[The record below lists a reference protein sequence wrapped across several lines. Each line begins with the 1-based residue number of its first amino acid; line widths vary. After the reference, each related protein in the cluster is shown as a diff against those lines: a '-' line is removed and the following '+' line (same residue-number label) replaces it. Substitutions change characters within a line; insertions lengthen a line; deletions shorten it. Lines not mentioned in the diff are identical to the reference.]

1 MIPLIL
7 FLLACVAIYLGTIQA
22 AFNAL
27 MRVSLRLLAEGSGRA
42 PDLERYLQEPLL
54 LFLPLRT
61 LLGLIEGSIVLLLAL
76 MIGVSGPGSLLLL
89 AGSMVAFGAV
99 CEFLIPFLIVSR
111 DPERVLELLLPSF
124 RIISRALNPIT
135 YGLLHLLNHSRH
147 ERSAPVAV
155 SRDEVNDDGE
165 VITSAAANE
174 PGADTGHEERK
185 LLKSIV
191 DFGDTLVR
199 EVMTPRPDI
208 VAIDADGTLD
218 DLRALFREQEYSRI
232 PVFRDNLD
240 NILGFVYVKDLILL
254 GDSLKGD
261 APITNHLRPAHYVP
275 ETKLVS
281 ELLREFQQQRIQSAI
296 VVDEYGG
303 TAGLVTLEDLVE
315 EIFGE
320 IRDEYDV
327 EAEPVF
333 DEGNG
338 SFVFSGTADVD
349 EIAERLHVAIER
361 EGFETVGGYLLSH
374 LGHVPAI
381 GEAFDIDGL
390 HVEVIDAERRRV
402 RKVRMTRVM
411 ELEPRGV
418 RGEGVMPPFEKPQ
431 GVPSAG
437 RSTQS
442 SNEERVARPR
452 E

>member
-1 MIPLIL
+1 MIPLTL
-7 FLLACVAIYLGTIQA
+7 FLLACGAIYLGTIQA

-27 MRVSLRLLAEGSGRA
+27 MRVSLRLLAEGSGRGA
-42 PDLERYLQEPLL
+42 DLERYLQEPLL

-61 LLGLIEGSIVLLLAL
+61 LLGLIEGFTVLLLARY
-76 MIGVSGPGSLLLL
+76 IGVTSPASIALL
-89 AGSMVAFGAV
+89 AAAMVTFGAV

-111 DPERVLELLLPSF
+111 DPERVLEVLLPTF
-124 RIISRALNPIT
+124 RITTQPLTPIT
-135 YGLLHLLNHSRH
+135 YALLHLLNHSRK
-147 ERSAPVAV
+147 ERIASVQVA
-155 SRDEVNDDGE
+155 RDEVNDDGD
-165 VITSAAANE
+165 VI
-174 PGADTGHEERK
+174 PGAAVAESDAATGHREERR

-191 DFGDTLVR
+191 DFGGTFVR

-208 VAIDADGTLD
+208 VAIRADDTLD

-254 GDSLKGD
+254 GDSPKGD
-261 APITNHLRPAHYVP
+261 APITNHLRPAHFVP

-327 EAEPVF
+327 ESEPVV

-349 EIAERLHVAIER
+349 EIADRLHVPIER
-361 EGFETVGGYLLSH
+361 EGFETVGGFLLSH

-381 GEAFDIDGL
+381 GESFDIDGL

-402 RKVRMTRVM
+402 RKVRITRAPHT
-411 ELEPRGV
+411 EREPQEIG
-418 RGEGVMPPFEKPQ
+418 
-431 GVPSAG
+431 
-437 RSTQS
+437 
-442 SNEERVARPR
+442 NAR

>member
-1 MIPLIL
+1 MIPLTL
-7 FLLACVAIYLGTIQA
+7 FLLACSAIYLGTIQA

-42 PDLERYLQEPLL
+42 PELERYLQEPLL
-54 LFLPLRT
+54 LFLPLRI
-61 LLGLIEGSIVLLLAL
+61 LLGLIEGLIVLLLAL
-76 MIGVSGPGSLLLL
+76 LIGISGAGSLLLL
-89 AGSMVAFGAV
+89 AGSMVAFGGV

-111 DPERVLELLLPSF
+111 DPERVLDVLLPTF
-124 RIISRALNPIT
+124 GMISRPLKPIT
-135 YGLLHLLNHSRH
+135 HGLLHLLNHSRR
-147 ERSAPVAV
+147 ERATSVPV

-165 VITSAAANE
+165 VITGTAAGESRAESAQ
-174 PGADTGHEERK
+174 EERK

-208 VAIDADGTLD
+208 VAIRADATLD

-254 GDSLKGD
+254 GDSLRGD
-261 APITNHLRPAHYVP
+261 APITNHLRAAHVVP
-275 ETKLVS
+275 ETKLVK

-303 TAGLVTLEDLVE
+303 TAGLVTVEDLVE

-327 EAEPVF
+327 ETEPVV

-338 SFVFSGTADVD
+338 SYVFSGTADVD
-349 EIAERLHVAIER
+349 EISDRLHVPIER
-361 EGFETVGGYLLSH
+361 EGFETVGGFLLSH

-402 RKVRMTRVM
+402 RKVRITRALRA
-411 ELEPRGV
+411 EADQPEQIG
-418 RGEGVMPPFEKPQ
+418 
-431 GVPSAG
+431 
-437 RSTQS
+437 
-442 SNEERVARPR
+442 NAR

>member
-1 MIPLIL
+1 MIPLLL
-7 FLLACVAIYLGTIQA
+7 FLLACGAIYLGTIQA

-27 MRVSLRLLAEGSGRA
+27 MRVSLRLLAEGSGGP
-42 PDLERYLQEPLL
+42 PDLERYLQEPML

-61 LLGLIEGSIVLLLAL
+61 LLGLIEAVVVLLLAL
-76 MIGVSGPGSLLLL
+76 MIGVSGPGTIVFL
-89 AGSMVAFGAV
+89 AGSALVFGAV
-99 CEFLIPFLIVSR
+99 CEFLLPFLIVSK

-124 RIISRALNPIT
+124 RLLSRPLNPIT
-135 YGLLHLLNHSRH
+135 FGMLHLLNRSRKD
-147 ERSAPVAV
+147 RSAPVSV
-155 SRDEVNDDGE
+155 NRDEVNDDGE
-165 VITSAAANE
+165 LMTGTAAS
-174 PGADTGHEERK
+174 DTAAGSGQEERK

-208 VAIDADGTLD
+208 VAIVAEATLD

-240 NILGFVYVKDLILL
+240 NILGLVYVKDLILL
-254 GDSLKGD
+254 GDTFKGD
-261 APITNHLRPAHYVP
+261 APITNHLRPAHFVP

-296 VVDEYGG
+296 VLDEYGG

-327 EAEPVF
+327 EAEPVV
-333 DEGNG
+333 EEANG

-349 EIAERLHVAIER
+349 EIADRLHVPIER
-361 EGFETVGGYLLSH
+361 EGFETVGGFLLSH
-374 LGHVPAI
+374 LGRVPLI
-381 GEAFDIDGL
+381 GETFDIDGL

-402 RKVRMTRVM
+402 RKIRMTRLE
-411 ELEPRGV
+411 ELEPTHGS
-418 RGEGVMPPFEKPQ
+418 G
-431 GVPSAG
+431 
-437 RSTQS
+437 
-442 SNEERVARPR
+442 EERVLGPR
-452 E
+452 D

>member
-1 MIPLIL
+1 MIPLTL
-7 FLLACVAIYLGTIQA
+7 FLLACGAVYLGTIQA

-54 LFLPLRT
+54 LFLPLRG
-61 LLGLIEGSIVLLLAL
+61 LLGLIEGFTVLLLARL
-76 MIGVSGPGSLLLL
+76 IGISTPSSLLGLTASIL
-89 AGSMVAFGAV
+89 AFGAI
-99 CEFLIPFLIVSR
+99 CEFLLPFLIVSR

-124 RIISRALNPIT
+124 RMISRPLEPLTRGA
-135 YGLLHLLNHSRH
+135 LHLLNRQRRDRMAS
-147 ERSAPVAV
+147 V
-155 SRDEVNDDGE
+155 SVNRDEVNDDGE
-165 VITSAAANE
+165 VINGIAVDAND
-174 PGADTGHEERK
+174 PSTGHQEERK

-254 GDSLKGD
+254 GDSPKGD
-261 APITNHLRPAHYVP
+261 QPITNHLRPAHFVP

-281 ELLREFQQQRIQSAI
+281 ELLREFQSQRIQSAI

-327 EAEPVF
+327 EAEPVV
-333 DEGNG
+333 DEGHG
-338 SFVFSGTADVD
+338 TFVFSGAADVD
-349 EIAERLHVAIER
+349 EIAERLHVPIER
-361 EGFETVGGYLLSH
+361 EGFETVGGFLLSH

-402 RKVRMTRVM
+402 RKVRISRAS
-411 ELEPRGV
+411 
-418 RGEGVMPPFEKPQ
+418 KPEHETEQ
-431 GVPSAG
+431 IG
-437 RSTQS
+437 
-442 SNEERVARPR
+442 NAR

>member
-1 MIPLIL
+1 MIPLTL
-7 FLLACVAIYLGTIQA
+7 FLLACGAIYFGTIQA

-27 MRVSLRLLAEGSGRA
+27 MRVSLRLLAEGSGRG

-54 LFLPLRT
+54 LFLPLRG
-61 LLGLIEGSIVLLLAL
+61 LLGLIEGFTVLLLAR
-76 MIGVSGPGSLLLL
+76 MIGVAGPTSIMVLTV
-89 AGSMVAFGAV
+89 SMIAFGAV
-99 CEFLIPFLIVSR
+99 CEFVLPFLIVSR
-111 DPERVLELLLPSF
+111 DPERVLEVLLPTF
-124 RIISRALNPIT
+124 RIISRPLEPVT
-135 YGLLHLLNHSRH
+135 RGLLHLLNYQRR
-147 ERSAPVAV
+147 ERVSPVSV
-155 SRDEVNDDGE
+155 NRDDVNDDGE
-165 VITSAAANE
+165 MINGVVPNE
-174 PGADTGHEERK
+174 NDPTTGHQEERK

-208 VAIDADGTLD
+208 VAIDADATID

-232 PVFRDNLD
+232 PVFRGNLD

-254 GDSLKGD
+254 GDAPKGD
-261 APITNHLRPAHYVP
+261 QPITNHLRPAHFVP

-281 ELLREFQQQRIQSAI
+281 ELLREFQHQHIQSAI

-327 EAEPVF
+327 EAEPVV

-338 SFVFSGTADVD
+338 SYVFSGAVDVD
-349 EIAERLHVAIER
+349 EIAERLHVPIER
-361 EGFETVGGYLLSH
+361 EGFETVGGFLLSH
-374 LGHVPAI
+374 LGHVPTI
-381 GEAFDIDGL
+381 GETFDIDGL

-402 RKVRMTRVM
+402 RKVRISRA
-411 ELEPRGV
+411 EHEPEQIG
-418 RGEGVMPPFEKPQ
+418 
-431 GVPSAG
+431 
-437 RSTQS
+437 
-442 SNEERVARPR
+442 NAR

>member
-1 MIPLIL
+1 MIPLTL
-7 FLLACVAIYLGTIQA
+7 FLLACCAIYLGTIQA

-54 LFLPLRT
+54 LFLPLRI
-61 LLGLIEGSIVLLLAL
+61 LLGLIEGLIVLLLAL
-76 MIGVSGPGSLLLL
+76 LIGISGPGSVLLL

-111 DPERVLELLLPSF
+111 DPERVLELLLPTFS
-124 RIISRALNPIT
+124 IVSRALNPLT
-135 YGLLHLLNHSRH
+135 YGLLHLLNHSRR
-147 ERSAPVAV
+147 ERATPVAV
-155 SRDEVNDDGE
+155 NRDEVNDDGE
-165 VITSAAANE
+165 VINGTAVTE
-174 PGADTGHEERK
+174 PGAESVQEERK

-208 VAIDADGTLD
+208 VAIHANATLD

-232 PVFRDNLD
+232 PVFRDSLD

-254 GDSLKGD
+254 GDSPRGD
-261 APITNHLRPAHYVP
+261 APITNHLRPAHFVP

-281 ELLREFQQQRIQSAI
+281 ELLREFQHQRTQSAI

-349 EIAERLHVAIER
+349 EISERLHVPIER
-361 EGFETVGGYLLSH
+361 EGFETVGGFLLSH
-374 LGHVPAI
+374 LGHVPAV

-402 RKVRMTRVM
+402 RKVRMTRA
-411 ELEPRGV
+411 PRAEADQPEQIG
-418 RGEGVMPPFEKPQ
+418 
-431 GVPSAG
+431 
-437 RSTQS
+437 
-442 SNEERVARPR
+442 NAR

>member
-1 MIPLIL
+1 MIPLTL
-7 FLLACVAIYLGTIQA
+7 FLLACAAIYLGTIQA

-61 LLGLIEGSIVLLLAL
+61 LLGLIEGFVVLLLAL
-76 MIGVSGPGSLLLL
+76 VIGVYGPGSLLLL
-89 AGSMVAFGAV
+89 AGLMVAFGAV
-99 CEFLIPFLIVSR
+99 CEFLLPFLIVSR

-124 RIISRALNPIT
+124 AMLSRPLHPIT
-135 YGLLHLLNHSRH
+135 YAFLHLLNHTRH

-155 SRDEVNDDGE
+155 NRDEVNDDGE
-165 VITSAAANE
+165 VINGSAAS
-174 PGADTGHEERK
+174 DTGTTPGQVERR

-208 VAIDADGTLD
+208 VAIHADATLD
-218 DLRALFREQEYSRI
+218 GLRALFREQEYSRI

-254 GDSLKGD
+254 GDSLKGSE
-261 APITNHLRPAHYVP
+261 PITNHLRPAHFVP

-327 EAEPVF
+327 EAEPVV

-338 SFVFSGTADVD
+338 SFVFSGAADVD
-349 EIAERLHVAIER
+349 EIVDHLHVPIER
-361 EGFETVGGYLLSH
+361 EGFETVGGFLLSH

-402 RKVRMTRVM
+402 RKVRITRVS
-411 ELEPRGV
+411 
-418 RGEGVMPPFEKPQ
+418 KPEHEAEEI
-431 GVPSAG
+431 GN
-437 RSTQS
+437 TQ
-442 SNEERVARPR
+442 
-452 E
+452 